1 MHMKHTKSCDDEP
14 ILRSPQARSP
24 VPAISISIDHASPHS
39 PAISDSLY
47 SPYPH
52 LHHPL
57 RQSPPPLPNPNSP
70 FLTVVHCSAPT
81 PPLGNTPSPVSP
93 TGPQSSS
100 FLRHHSPSPAS
111 PLSQT
116 GSAPVDQDQT
126 MQEHWED
133 VRMQTPPVQADGA
146 HGRPKPKP
154 RFSMG
159 PRVDC
164 EKCRLGVKGHWAHFD

>member
-1 MHMKHTKSCDDEP
+1 MHTMHTKSCDDEP
-14 ILRSPQARSP
+14 ILRSPQARSL

-39 PAISDSLY
+39 SAMSGSPY

-52 LHHPL
+52 LDHPS
-57 RQSPPPLPNPNSP
+57 RPSPPLPNPSSP
-70 FLTVVHCSAPT
+70 FLTVNHPSAPT

-93 TGPQSSS
+93 TGPLPPS

-111 PLSQT
+111 PLSQA
-116 GSAPVDQDQT
+116 GNVQVDQDQA
-126 MQEHWED
+126 MQENWED
-133 VRMQTPPVQADGA
+133 VRMATPPVQADGT

-159 PRVDC
+159 PRTDC